1 MKFFNRKNKILSH
14 DTIVNDSKRIIGQDT
29 PFAVTEAYRSL
40 CTNVLYISVEDK
52 CKKICVTSA
61 LSGEGKTSVSINFA
75 RTLAEHSDSI
85 KVLLVDADMRKSR
98 ISRLLPEIE
107 DDSHGLTEYLAGI
120 DQEPNIIS
128 VPGTSLSLITS
139 GAESVNPAAL
149 LNSSKMRQ
157 LIENL
162 EEKFDYIIFDTPPVN
177 VVSDAVVLNE
187 FVNGYLLVVRA
198 DYSDI
203 RSISSA
209 IDSLEQVGANI
220 FGFVLDSLNLKYDH
234 KYKRRSGAYGD
245 SISKYGSNYY
255 SAHKNAEEK
264 NVLPQEGET
273 TAAKDAAQE

>member
-14 DTIVNDSKRIIGQDT
+14 DTIVNDAKRIIGEDT
-29 PFAVTEAYRSL
+29 PFAVTEAYRTL
-40 CTNVLYISVEDK
+40 CTNVLYISVEGR

-75 RTLAEHSDSI
+75 RTLSEHSDSI
-85 KVLLVDADMRKSR
+85 RVLLIDADMRKSR
-98 ISRLLPEIE
+98 VSRLLPEIE

-120 DQEPNIIS
+120 DKEPNIIN
-128 VPGTSLSLITS
+128 VPGTRLSLITS

-149 LNSSKMRQ
+149 LNSTKMRQ
-157 LIENL
+157 LVENL

-198 DYSDI
+198 DYSDV

-234 KYKRRSGAYGD
+234 KYKKRSGAYGN
-245 SISKYGSNYY
+245 SHSSYY
-255 SAHKNAEEK
+255 YKRKLSEEK
-264 NVLPQEGET
+264 TALSEANEEIAAETAVQE
-273 TAAKDAAQE
+273 